1 MTWPSASPA
10 SGERRFPPTSSPWS
24 EATPANPTRTG
35 STRWPSD
42 DASPTGAFG
51 VSGFYAVT
59 EAGVLDL
66 AGDRLSRFSSL
77 RVYDP
82 GRLVTERLELL
93 PTFQTPHV
101 TIGFADLESGLSA
114 LARAV
119 KERRPNPYHSG

>member
-1 MTWPSASPA
+1 VAERVPRLRRAPLPA
-10 SGERRFPPTSSPWS
+10 DIVALVRGHTGEPDQDRLDALAFRRRFPD
-24 EATPANPTRTG
+24 
-35 STRWPSD
+35 WP
-42 DASPTGAFG
+42 AFG

-66 AGDRLSRFSSL
+66 AGDRLSRFASL

-82 GRLVTERLELL
+82 RRLVTEGLELL

-119 KERRPNPYHSG
+119 NERRPNPYHSG